1 MVELGGEHRCSAR
14 LLRYSQTLFVSRSG
28 IRHAAVEEKGTW
40 VGARLLPT
48 VGALVGLFLGGL
60 MVVGVVLEMWVLA
73 AAAGALLGAAI
84 LAVQV
89 DTLRRTRSLRNFVR
103 DEIRRS
109 LADGAQ
115 RAAVEPMVT
124 QEDVVGAVRLLQAQY
139 TGRLDRMQRGI
150 DEALVELAAQ
160 RVDRNEP

>member
-1 MVELGGEHRCSAR
+1 M
-14 LLRYSQTLFVSRSG
+14 
-28 IRHAAVEEKGTW
+28 
-40 VGARLLPT
+40 GARLLPT
-48 VGALVGLFLGGL
+48 VGALIGLSLGGL
-60 MVVGVVLEMWVLA
+60 LVVGVVLEIWVLA

-150 DEALVELAAQ
+150 DDALVELAAQ